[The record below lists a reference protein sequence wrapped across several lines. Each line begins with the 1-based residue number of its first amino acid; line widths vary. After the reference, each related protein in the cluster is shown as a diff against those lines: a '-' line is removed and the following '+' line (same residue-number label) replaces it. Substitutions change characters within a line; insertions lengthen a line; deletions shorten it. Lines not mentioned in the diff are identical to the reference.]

1 MLNIVSII
9 KNATTNSLV
18 LIDELGSGTDP
29 IEGANLA
36 VSILETLHSLDILT
50 IVTTH
55 YPELKNYALVTDG
68 FENASVEFNVDT
80 LKPTYKL
87 LVGIPGKSNA
97 FAISKNLGLPVSI
110 INRAKPFCSEYGV
123 KLSKSDLS
131 QYVSGKVEP
140 GQNKLYILARALNV
154 SEAWLMGYEV
164 KNATNKNE
172 SQNIQTNSEVKDE
185 ILSMLIRN
193 YEKMTE
199 SAKYAL
205 FEYSEFMISK
215 PENLCPQ

>member
-1 MLNIVSII
+1 MKTSSTALRLNEFMQ
-9 KNATTNSLV
+9 KNGLKQ
-18 LIDELGSGTDP
+18 ID
-29 IEGANLA
+29 
-36 VSILETLHSLDILT
+36 
-50 IVTTH
+50 
-55 YPELKNYALVTDG
+55 
-68 FENASVEFNVDT
+68 
-80 LKPTYKL
+80 
-87 LVGIPGKSNA
+87 
-97 FAISKNLGLPVSI
+97 I
-110 INRAKPFCSEYGV
+110 INLAKPFCSEYGV

-215 PENLCPQ
+215 SENLCPQ

>member
-1 MLNIVSII
+1 MKTSSTALRLNEFMQ
-9 KNATTNSLV
+9 KNGFKQ
-18 LIDELGSGTDP
+18 ID
-29 IEGANLA
+29 
-36 VSILETLHSLDILT
+36 
-50 IVTTH
+50 
-55 YPELKNYALVTDG
+55 
-68 FENASVEFNVDT
+68 
-80 LKPTYKL
+80 
-87 LVGIPGKSNA
+87 
-97 FAISKNLGLPVSI
+97 I

-164 KNATNKNE
+164 KNAANKNE
-172 SQNIQTNSEVKDE
+172 SQNIQTSSEVKDE

-199 SAKYAL
+199 SAKHAL

-215 PENLCPQ
+215 SENLCPQ

>member
-1 MLNIVSII
+1 MKTSSTALRLNEFMQ
-9 KNATTNSLV
+9 KNGLKQ
-18 LIDELGSGTDP
+18 ID
-29 IEGANLA
+29 
-36 VSILETLHSLDILT
+36 
-50 IVTTH
+50 
-55 YPELKNYALVTDG
+55 
-68 FENASVEFNVDT
+68 
-80 LKPTYKL
+80 
-87 LVGIPGKSNA
+87 
-97 FAISKNLGLPVSI
+97 I
-110 INRAKPFCSEYGV
+110 INRAKPFCCEYGV

>member
-1 MLNIVSII
+1 MKNSSTALRLNEFMQ
-9 KNATTNSLV
+9 KNGLKQ
-18 LIDELGSGTDP
+18 ID
-29 IEGANLA
+29 
-36 VSILETLHSLDILT
+36 
-50 IVTTH
+50 
-55 YPELKNYALVTDG
+55 
-68 FENASVEFNVDT
+68 
-80 LKPTYKL
+80 
-87 LVGIPGKSNA
+87 
-97 FAISKNLGLPVSI
+97 I

>member
-1 MLNIVSII
+1 MKTSSTALRLNEFMQ
-9 KNATTNSLV
+9 KNGLKQ
-18 LIDELGSGTDP
+18 ID
-29 IEGANLA
+29 
-36 VSILETLHSLDILT
+36 
-50 IVTTH
+50 
-55 YPELKNYALVTDG
+55 
-68 FENASVEFNVDT
+68 
-80 LKPTYKL
+80 
-87 LVGIPGKSNA
+87 
-97 FAISKNLGLPVSI
+97 I

-154 SEAWLMGYEV
+154 SEAWLMGYED

-215 PENLCPQ
+215 SENLCPQ

>member
-1 MLNIVSII
+1 MKTSSTALRLNEFMQ
-9 KNATTNSLV
+9 KNGLKQ
-18 LIDELGSGTDP
+18 ID
-29 IEGANLA
+29 
-36 VSILETLHSLDILT
+36 
-50 IVTTH
+50 
-55 YPELKNYALVTDG
+55 
-68 FENASVEFNVDT
+68 
-80 LKPTYKL
+80 
-87 LVGIPGKSNA
+87 
-97 FAISKNLGLPVSI
+97 I
-110 INRAKPFCSEYGV
+110 INLAKPFCSEYGV

-164 KNATNKNE
+164 KNAANKNE
-172 SQNIQTNSEVKDE
+172 SQNIQTSSEVKDE

-215 PENLCPQ
+215 SENLCPQ

>member
-1 MLNIVSII
+1 MKTSSTALRLNEFMQ
-9 KNATTNSLV
+9 KNGLKQ
-18 LIDELGSGTDP
+18 ID
-29 IEGANLA
+29 
-36 VSILETLHSLDILT
+36 
-50 IVTTH
+50 
-55 YPELKNYALVTDG
+55 
-68 FENASVEFNVDT
+68 
-80 LKPTYKL
+80 
-87 LVGIPGKSNA
+87 
-97 FAISKNLGLPVSI
+97 I

-164 KNATNKNE
+164 KNTTNQNE
-172 SQNIQTNSEVKDE
+172 SQSIQTNSEVKDE

-199 SAKYAL
+199 SAKHAL

-215 PENLCPQ
+215 PENLCPQKA

>member
-1 MLNIVSII
+1 MKTSSTALRLNEFMQ
-9 KNATTNSLV
+9 KNGLKQ
-18 LIDELGSGTDP
+18 ID
-29 IEGANLA
+29 
-36 VSILETLHSLDILT
+36 
-50 IVTTH
+50 
-55 YPELKNYALVTDG
+55 
-68 FENASVEFNVDT
+68 
-80 LKPTYKL
+80 
-87 LVGIPGKSNA
+87 
-97 FAISKNLGLPVSI
+97 I

-164 KNATNKNE
+164 KNVANKNE
-172 SQNIQTNSEVKDE
+172 SQNIQTSSEVKDE

-199 SAKYAL
+199 SAKHAL

-215 PENLCPQ
+215 SENLCPQ

>member
-1 MLNIVSII
+1 MKTSSTALRLNEFMQ
-9 KNATTNSLV
+9 KNGLKQ
-18 LIDELGSGTDP
+18 ID
-29 IEGANLA
+29 
-36 VSILETLHSLDILT
+36 
-50 IVTTH
+50 
-55 YPELKNYALVTDG
+55 
-68 FENASVEFNVDT
+68 
-80 LKPTYKL
+80 
-87 LVGIPGKSNA
+87 
-97 FAISKNLGLPVSI
+97 I

-172 SQNIQTNSEVKDE
+172 AQNIQTNSEVKDE

-215 PENLCPQ
+215 SENLCPQ

>member
-1 MLNIVSII
+1 MKTSSTALRLNEFMQ
-9 KNATTNSLV
+9 KNGLKQ
-18 LIDELGSGTDP
+18 ID
-29 IEGANLA
+29 
-36 VSILETLHSLDILT
+36 
-50 IVTTH
+50 
-55 YPELKNYALVTDG
+55 
-68 FENASVEFNVDT
+68 
-80 LKPTYKL
+80 
-87 LVGIPGKSNA
+87 
-97 FAISKNLGLPVSI
+97 I

-199 SAKYAL
+199 SAKHAL

-215 PENLCPQ
+215 SENLCPQ

>member
-1 MLNIVSII
+1 MKTSSTALRLNEFMQ
-9 KNATTNSLV
+9 KNGLKQ
-18 LIDELGSGTDP
+18 ID
-29 IEGANLA
+29 
-36 VSILETLHSLDILT
+36 
-50 IVTTH
+50 
-55 YPELKNYALVTDG
+55 
-68 FENASVEFNVDT
+68 
-80 LKPTYKL
+80 
-87 LVGIPGKSNA
+87 
-97 FAISKNLGLPVSI
+97 I
-110 INRAKPFCSEYGV
+110 INRAKPCCSEYGV

-172 SQNIQTNSEVKDE
+172 SQNIQTSSEVKDE

-199 SAKYAL
+199 SAKHAL

-215 PENLCPQ
+215 SENLCPR

>member
-1 MLNIVSII
+1 MKTSSTALRLNEFMQ
-9 KNATTNSLV
+9 KNGLKQ
-18 LIDELGSGTDP
+18 ID
-29 IEGANLA
+29 
-36 VSILETLHSLDILT
+36 
-50 IVTTH
+50 
-55 YPELKNYALVTDG
+55 
-68 FENASVEFNVDT
+68 
-80 LKPTYKL
+80 
-87 LVGIPGKSNA
+87 
-97 FAISKNLGLPVSI
+97 I

-199 SAKYAL
+199 SAKHAL

>member
-1 MLNIVSII
+1 MKTSSTALRLNEFMQ
-9 KNATTNSLV
+9 KNCLKQ
-18 LIDELGSGTDP
+18 ID
-29 IEGANLA
+29 
-36 VSILETLHSLDILT
+36 
-50 IVTTH
+50 
-55 YPELKNYALVTDG
+55 
-68 FENASVEFNVDT
+68 
-80 LKPTYKL
+80 
-87 LVGIPGKSNA
+87 
-97 FAISKNLGLPVSI
+97 I

-215 PENLCPQ
+215 SENLCPQ

>member
-1 MLNIVSII
+1 MKTSSTALRLNEFMQ
-9 KNATTNSLV
+9 KNGLKQ
-18 LIDELGSGTDP
+18 ID
-29 IEGANLA
+29 
-36 VSILETLHSLDILT
+36 
-50 IVTTH
+50 
-55 YPELKNYALVTDG
+55 
-68 FENASVEFNVDT
+68 
-80 LKPTYKL
+80 
-87 LVGIPGKSNA
+87 
-97 FAISKNLGLPVSI
+97 I

-154 SEAWLMGYEV
+154 SEAWLMGYE
-164 KNATNKNE
+164 NATNKKNE

-215 PENLCPQ
+215 SENLCPQ

>member
-1 MLNIVSII
+1 MKTSSTALRLNEFMQ
-9 KNATTNSLV
+9 KNGLKQ
-18 LIDELGSGTDP
+18 ID
-29 IEGANLA
+29 
-36 VSILETLHSLDILT
+36 
-50 IVTTH
+50 
-55 YPELKNYALVTDG
+55 
-68 FENASVEFNVDT
+68 
-80 LKPTYKL
+80 
-87 LVGIPGKSNA
+87 
-97 FAISKNLGLPVSI
+97 I
-110 INRAKPFCSEYGV
+110 INRAKPFFSEYGV

>member
-1 MLNIVSII
+1 MKTSSTALRLNEFMQ
-9 KNATTNSLV
+9 KNGLKQ
-18 LIDELGSGTDP
+18 ID
-29 IEGANLA
+29 
-36 VSILETLHSLDILT
+36 
-50 IVTTH
+50 
-55 YPELKNYALVTDG
+55 
-68 FENASVEFNVDT
+68 
-80 LKPTYKL
+80 
-87 LVGIPGKSNA
+87 
-97 FAISKNLGLPVSI
+97 I
-110 INRAKPFCSEYGV
+110 INRAKPFGSEYGV

-215 PENLCPQ
+215 SENLCPQ

>member
-1 MLNIVSII
+1 MKTSSTALRLNEFMQ
-9 KNATTNSLV
+9 KNGLKQ
-18 LIDELGSGTDP
+18 ID
-29 IEGANLA
+29 
-36 VSILETLHSLDILT
+36 
-50 IVTTH
+50 
-55 YPELKNYALVTDG
+55 
-68 FENASVEFNVDT
+68 
-80 LKPTYKL
+80 
-87 LVGIPGKSNA
+87 
-97 FAISKNLGLPVSI
+97 I
-110 INRAKPFCSEYGV
+110 INLAKPFCSEYGV

-164 KNATNKNE
+164 KNAANKNE
-172 SQNIQTNSEVKDE
+172 SQNIQTSSEVKDE

-215 PENLCPQ
+215 PENLCP

>member
-1 MLNIVSII
+1 MKTSSTALRLNEFMQ
-9 KNATTNSLV
+9 KNGLKQ
-18 LIDELGSGTDP
+18 ID
-29 IEGANLA
+29 
-36 VSILETLHSLDILT
+36 
-50 IVTTH
+50 
-55 YPELKNYALVTDG
+55 
-68 FENASVEFNVDT
+68 
-80 LKPTYKL
+80 
-87 LVGIPGKSNA
+87 
-97 FAISKNLGLPVSI
+97 I
-110 INRAKPFCSEYGV
+110 INRAKPFSSEYGV

>member
-1 MLNIVSII
+1 MKTSSTALRLNEFMQ
-9 KNATTNSLV
+9 KNGLKQ
-18 LIDELGSGTDP
+18 ID
-29 IEGANLA
+29 
-36 VSILETLHSLDILT
+36 
-50 IVTTH
+50 
-55 YPELKNYALVTDG
+55 
-68 FENASVEFNVDT
+68 
-80 LKPTYKL
+80 
-87 LVGIPGKSNA
+87 
-97 FAISKNLGLPVSI
+97 I
-110 INRAKPFCSEYGV
+110 INLAKPFCSEYGV

-164 KNATNKNE
+164 KNAANKNE
-172 SQNIQTNSEVKDE
+172 SQNIQTSSEVKDE

-205 FEYSEFMISK
+205 FEYSEFMIT
-215 PENLCPQ
+215 

>member
-1 MLNIVSII
+1 MKTSSTALRLNEFMQ
-9 KNATTNSLV
+9 KNGLKQ
-18 LIDELGSGTDP
+18 ID
-29 IEGANLA
+29 
-36 VSILETLHSLDILT
+36 
-50 IVTTH
+50 
-55 YPELKNYALVTDG
+55 
-68 FENASVEFNVDT
+68 
-80 LKPTYKL
+80 
-87 LVGIPGKSNA
+87 
-97 FAISKNLGLPVSI
+97 I
-110 INRAKPFCSEYGV
+110 INRPKPFCSEYGV

-164 KNATNKNE
+164 KNAANKNE

-215 PENLCPQ
+215 SENLCPQ

>member
-1 MLNIVSII
+1 MKTSSTALRLNEFMQ
-9 KNATTNSLV
+9 KNGLKQ
-18 LIDELGSGTDP
+18 ID
-29 IEGANLA
+29 
-36 VSILETLHSLDILT
+36 
-50 IVTTH
+50 
-55 YPELKNYALVTDG
+55 
-68 FENASVEFNVDT
+68 
-80 LKPTYKL
+80 
-87 LVGIPGKSNA
+87 
-97 FAISKNLGLPVSI
+97 I
-110 INRAKPFCSEYGV
+110 INSAKPFCSEYGV

>member
-1 MLNIVSII
+1 MKTSSTALRLNEFMQ
-9 KNATTNSLV
+9 KNGLKQ
-18 LIDELGSGTDP
+18 ID
-29 IEGANLA
+29 
-36 VSILETLHSLDILT
+36 
-50 IVTTH
+50 
-55 YPELKNYALVTDG
+55 
-68 FENASVEFNVDT
+68 
-80 LKPTYKL
+80 
-87 LVGIPGKSNA
+87 
-97 FAISKNLGLPVSI
+97 I

-164 KNATNKNE
+164 KNATNKKNE

-185 ILSMLIRN
+185 ILSMLIGN

-215 PENLCPQ
+215 SENLCPQ

>member
-1 MLNIVSII
+1 MKTSSTALRLNEFMQ
-9 KNATTNSLV
+9 KNGLKQ
-18 LIDELGSGTDP
+18 ID
-29 IEGANLA
+29 
-36 VSILETLHSLDILT
+36 
-50 IVTTH
+50 
-55 YPELKNYALVTDG
+55 
-68 FENASVEFNVDT
+68 
-80 LKPTYKL
+80 
-87 LVGIPGKSNA
+87 
-97 FAISKNLGLPVSI
+97 I

-164 KNATNKNE
+164 KNAANKNE
-172 SQNIQTNSEVKDE
+172 SQNIQTSSEVKDE
-185 ILSMLIRN
+185 ILSMLISN

-199 SAKYAL
+199 SAKHAL

-215 PENLCPQ
+215 SENLCPQ

>member
-1 MLNIVSII
+1 MKTSSTALRLNEFMQ
-9 KNATTNSLV
+9 KNGLKQ
-18 LIDELGSGTDP
+18 ID
-29 IEGANLA
+29 
-36 VSILETLHSLDILT
+36 
-50 IVTTH
+50 
-55 YPELKNYALVTDG
+55 
-68 FENASVEFNVDT
+68 
-80 LKPTYKL
+80 
-87 LVGIPGKSNA
+87 
-97 FAISKNLGLPVSI
+97 I

-164 KNATNKNE
+164 KNAANKNE

-185 ILSMLIRN
+185 ILSMLITN

-215 PENLCPQ
+215 SENLCPQ